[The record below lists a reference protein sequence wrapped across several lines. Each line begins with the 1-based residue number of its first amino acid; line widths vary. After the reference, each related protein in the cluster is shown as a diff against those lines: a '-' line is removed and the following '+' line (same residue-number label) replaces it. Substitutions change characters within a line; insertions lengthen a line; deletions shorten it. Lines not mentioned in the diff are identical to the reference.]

1 VYKLTNSKLQW
12 ISAERYLFWGRTN
25 VLGQN
30 MLFDDRPKEER
41 KALFDREK
49 EIEELKKSLRHPIIV
64 LTGIRRIGK
73 TSVLKV
79 FLKEIKRES
88 LLLDARALPPNYGRR
103 EFFNLLASSL
113 RPSLPRL
120 GEILK
125 SVRGIKL
132 AGLEIEF
139 EWRKGG
145 TSLVE
150 LFDKLNERNL
160 IIAIDEAQRLRG
172 PFSEEV
178 RNAIA
183 HAYDYGRNLN
193 FILTGSEVGLLYD
206 FLGTEDP
213 SSPLYG
219 RYIHEVRLERFD
231 QRESLE
237 FLEKGFE
244 EVGVRVPREVL
255 DQAVRELDGIPG
267 WLTFFGSSYLAGK
280 RDLDAIK
287 RAAIQLA
294 LEELKNLVK
303 ERSPRFPTVLK
314 GIAEGRRSWTEIK
327 RFVEEREGRT
337 VSSSV
342 LQNVLEALEKM
353 SLVKDYAFLDPI
365 YEEASK
371 LL

>member
-1 VYKLTNSKLQW
+1 
-12 ISAERYLFWGRTN
+12 
-25 VLGQN
+25 
-30 MLFDDRPKEER
+30 MFDDRPKEER
-41 KALFDREK
+41 KSLFDREE

-79 FLKEIKRES
+79 FLKEIERES

-103 EFFNLLASSL
+103 EFFSLLANSL
-113 RPSLPRL
+113 RPSVPKLA
-120 GEILK
+120 EILK
-125 SVRGIKL
+125 SVRGIRL
-132 AGLEIEF
+132 VGIEVEF
-139 EWRKGG
+139 EWRRGG

-150 LFDKLNERNL
+150 LLDRLNERNL
-160 IIAIDEAQRLRG
+160 LIAIDEAQRLRG

-183 HAYDYGRNLN
+183 HAYDYDRNLN

-206 FLGTEDP
+206 FLGVEDP

-231 QRESLE
+231 ERESLE
-237 FLEKGFE
+237 FLERGFE
-244 EVGVRVPREVL
+244 EAGVRVPREVL
-255 DQAVRELDGIPG
+255 NQAVRELDGIPG

-280 RDLDAIK
+280 RDLDTIK
-287 RAAIQLA
+287 RAAVQQA
-294 LEELKNLVK
+294 LEELKSLVRG
-303 ERSPRFPTVLK
+303 RSPRFALVLK
-314 GIAEGRRSWTEIK
+314 GIAEGRRSWTEVK

-342 LQNVLEALEKM
+342 LQNVLETLEKM
-353 SLVKDYAFLDPI
+353 SLVKDYFFLDPI